1 MVLKRERHL
10 RLRRCQPTCCAQTA
24 APPLT
29 PTPPAAGIVVRTA
42 VGGATRR
49 AEKIDTLPCP
59 SPSRGQLTGGRWR
72 ANISAVDSEDI
83 PIQRV

>member
-10 RLRRCQPTCCAQTA
+10 RLRCMPTHAVLK
-24 APPLT
+24 PPPMT
-29 PTPPAAGIVVRTA
+29 RRARREDRRRVVRTA